1 MSYLQDLLGA
11 AYKEGMSEDE
21 ISTALQNLKKPE
33 PAPSNDDEITR
44 LKNLLSKANSEA
56 AGYKKQLSEKMT
68 ADEKK
73 QAEEKEKLDKLIE
86 ENEDMKK
93 RIAISEN
100 KTRLMG
106 IGYEESLANETAEAM
121 YKGDM
126 DLIMKNQKIFLEA
139 REKEIKAEAMKST
152 PKPPAGQGS
161 TAVTRE
167 QFEKMSIA
175 ELSEL
180 YQNDPETYKRLK
192 G

>member
-1 MSYLQDLLGA
+1 MSYLQDLLGD
-11 AYKEGMSEDE
+11 AYKEGMTEDE
-21 ISTALQNLKKPE
+21 ISAALQNLKTPAQ
-33 PAPSNDDEITR
+33 APSNDDEITR

-86 ENEDMKK
+86 ENEEMKR

-175 ELSEL
+175 ELTEL